1 MISRSFLV
9 LLLISVL
16 SCMVYSNTGQVNQ
29 SGWSELKKGY
39 NKAYKTYYPI
49 AYEQGFNSGLA
60 AGEKDGYRKG
70 MKDGMEEIYKQ
81 YSEFEY
87 TLKIDEYSDKNI
99 IMPEELQGV
108 RNVQKWY
115 DFGYSAGERSGKC
128 IGYSKGFSK
137 GRKKSQPIAY
147 KKGFR
152 HGKYEACK
160 ELFYNHTSQALTDI
174 QQLELSI
181 DYIQIGELALARNHL
196 NVIIRDMN
204 PSIYRKDA
212 LFHVGRV
219 HEKLKNSKSAIQCY
233 LIFLEDNEGH
243 AEYYKVAIRA
253 IRLLKG
259 LKTGGFMMIG
269 RKTYYKM
276 TSYLAEKI
284 VNDTNLG
291 ELIPEAC
298 YIAGKCYEKLDE
310 KNLAREMY
318 NKIILDYPASPFF
331 KNAKKRLNKI

>member
-137 GRKKSQPIAY
+137 GRSSNDP
-147 KKGFR
+147 
-152 HGKYEACK
+152 
-160 ELFYNHTSQALTDI
+160 
-174 QQLELSI
+174 
-181 DYIQIGELALARNHL
+181 
-196 NVIIRDMN
+196 
-204 PSIYRKDA
+204 
-212 LFHVGRV
+212 
-219 HEKLKNSKSAIQCY
+219 
-233 LIFLEDNEGH
+233 DN
-243 AEYYKVAIRA
+243 
-253 IRLLKG
+253 
-259 LKTGGFMMIG
+259 T
-269 RKTYYKM
+269 
-276 TSYLAEKI
+276 
-284 VNDTNLG
+284 
-291 ELIPEAC
+291 
-298 YIAGKCYEKLDE
+298 
-310 KNLAREMY
+310 
-318 NKIILDYPASPFF
+318 
-331 KNAKKRLNKI
+331 